1 MDHGISKV
9 TARIEKPSALTFAK
23 GAAVEV
29 TRMKEQFEISPEALG
44 IV

>member
-1 MDHGISKV
+1 MDHGVSKV

-29 TRMKEQFEISPEALG
+29 TRMKEQYEINPEVLG